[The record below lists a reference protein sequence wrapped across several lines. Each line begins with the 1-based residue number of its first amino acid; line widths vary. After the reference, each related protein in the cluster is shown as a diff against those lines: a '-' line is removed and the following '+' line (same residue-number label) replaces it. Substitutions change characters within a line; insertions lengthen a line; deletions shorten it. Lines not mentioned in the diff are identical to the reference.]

1 MVKYIYIFVKYDN
14 IYMERNQLIRRS
26 YKLSAKI
33 MNELGNVIIENNVI
47 ATIAGISAMQSY
59 GIVGMASKNA
69 KDGIFELLRF
79 DFMDKGINVI
89 VEDNRVN
96 LELHVILEYG
106 VKISVVAQNIID
118 NVKFSVESIT
128 GLQVDNID
136 VLVQG
141 IRVDKK

>member
-1 MVKYIYIFVKYDN
+1 M
-14 IYMERNQLIRRS
+14 
-26 YKLSAKI
+26 SAEI
-33 MNELGNVIIENNVI
+33 VNDLGKVIIEDSVI
-47 ATIAGISAMQSY
+47 ASIAGIAAMQSY

-79 DFMDKGINVI
+79 DFMSKGID
-89 VEDNRVN
+89 VEVVDNSIN
-96 LELHVILEYG
+96 LDLHVILEYG

-118 NVKFSVESIT
+118 NVKFNVESIT
-128 GLQVDNID
+128 GLRVDNIN